1 MADEQLSAVSQ
12 NRLVIYDD
20 MEYEKTIPASL
31 FSSATI
37 EEHQKQIEQLQRNL
51 SQKEEERNLLREHL
65 NEVELEL
72 GRISDDHTS
81 TMAKC
86 KSLKED
92 YDALVKQQA
101 VQSADR

>member
-1 MADEQLSAVSQ
+1 M
-12 NRLVIYDD
+12 
-20 MEYEKTIPASL
+20 SL

-37 EEHQKQIEQLQRNL
+37 DEYQKQIEQLQRNL

-72 GRISDDHTS
+72 RRISDDHTS
-81 TMAKC
+81 TLAKC
-86 KSLKED
+86 KSIEED

>member
-1 MADEQLSAVSQ
+1 MAV
-12 NRLVIYDD
+12 
-20 MEYEKTIPASL
+20 
-31 FSSATI
+31 

-51 SQKEEERNLLREHL
+51 SQKEEERNLLRERL

-72 GRISDDHTS
+72 RRISDDHTS

-86 KSLKED
+86 KSLEED
-92 YDALVKQQA
+92 YDVLLKQQA